1 MDSSLVIKVGDHQLY
16 EDKEDAGDHPD
27 VEAGDVGNTRDRSDG
42 KWLDHQQLL
51 NKTWVG
57 RCYCKRKHLFSTSK
71 ERSIPS
77 LSCTD
82 SVEVFKIYALHSTT
96 SLYSNTAKKTNG
108 NLRSLENM
116 EVSVRRMVMAMASLS
131 AMHLGG
137 KKRASQEM
145 AR

>member
-1 MDSSLVIKVGDHQLY
+1 MTQL
-16 EDKEDAGDHPD
+16 K
-27 VEAGDVGNTRDRSDG
+27 
-42 KWLDHQQLL
+42 
-51 NKTWVG
+51 
-57 RCYCKRKHLFSTSK
+57 FS
-71 ERSIPS
+71 EYMLCIIQYP
-77 LSCTD
+77 C
-82 SVEVFKIYALHSTT
+82 
-96 SLYSNTAKKTNG
+96 YSNTAKKTNG

>member
-1 MDSSLVIKVGDHQLY
+1 MNFQNICF
-16 EDKEDAGDHPD
+16 A
-27 VEAGDVGNTRDRSDG
+27 
-42 KWLDHQQLL
+42 
-51 NKTWVG
+51 
-57 RCYCKRKHLFSTSK
+57 CYN
-71 ERSIPS
+71 IPATQI
-77 LSCTD
+77 LR
-82 SVEVFKIYALHSTT
+82 
-96 SLYSNTAKKTNG
+96 NKTNG